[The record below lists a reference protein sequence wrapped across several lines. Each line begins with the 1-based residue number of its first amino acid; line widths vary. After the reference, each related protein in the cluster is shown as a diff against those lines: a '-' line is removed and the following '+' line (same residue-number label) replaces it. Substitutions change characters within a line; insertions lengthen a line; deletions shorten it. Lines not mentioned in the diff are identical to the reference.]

1 MFLIELLNTKVV
13 TMMTRTHLR
22 MVEAR
27 LGSLEKGVV
36 DLPPGVTQ

>member
-1 MFLIELLNTKVV
+1 MFLLQLLNKKVII
-13 TMMTRTHLR
+13 MLRTHLR

>member
-1 MFLIELLNTKVV
+1 MFLLEPLNKKVL
-13 TMMTRTHLR
+13 TMMLRTHLR